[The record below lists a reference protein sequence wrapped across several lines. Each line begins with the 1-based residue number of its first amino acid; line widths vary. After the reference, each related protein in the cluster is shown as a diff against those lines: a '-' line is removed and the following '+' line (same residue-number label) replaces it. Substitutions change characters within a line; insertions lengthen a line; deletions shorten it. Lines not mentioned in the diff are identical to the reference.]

1 MRLIS
6 NGSDTTGSGKG
17 RVEIYYKDTWGT
29 ICDDHWDMD
38 DATVVCKSLG
48 FRLASRVAE
57 PGEFGQG
64 TGHIWMS
71 NMKCN
76 GTEDSLSQC
85 FGTKYYPTTCV
96 HEEDAGV
103 VCAGGPSSMHS
114 CKHVWISIV
123 CTHYVSLCSA
133 CVHYGVRLR

>member
-6 NGSDTTGSGKG
+6 NGSDTTVSGEG
-17 RVEIYYKDTWGT
+17 RVEIYYKGAWGT
-29 ICDDHWDMD
+29 ICDDDWDVD

-48 FRLASRVAE
+48 FSLASRVSK

-71 NMKCN
+71 NMNCH

-85 FGTKYYPTTCV
+85 FGTKYLPTKCV

-103 VCAGGPSSMHS
+103 VCAGGPFSMRE
-114 CKHVWISIV
+114 CKHLWMSIV
-123 CTHYVSLCSA
+123 CTHT
-133 CVHYGVRLR
+133 